1 VRTGPEP
8 LRDFY
13 GILGSQK
20 LRSFPFSADAAVC
33 RLALGCEKPYTNRA
47 VHALRGRSS
56 VVERQ
61 LPKLYV
67 EGSIPFARSKFPL
80 AGQGLVALL
89 RIDAA
94 ARDGAA
100 DESRQ

>member
-1 VRTGPEP
+1 MSDLP
-8 LRDFY
+8 
-13 GILGSQK
+13 S
-20 LRSFPFSADAAVC
+20 
-33 RLALGCEKPYTNRA
+33 NRA
-47 VHALRGRSS
+47 QNTMASAAEASASAKVEQVGFRRLPPGFDACTISFAERGRSS